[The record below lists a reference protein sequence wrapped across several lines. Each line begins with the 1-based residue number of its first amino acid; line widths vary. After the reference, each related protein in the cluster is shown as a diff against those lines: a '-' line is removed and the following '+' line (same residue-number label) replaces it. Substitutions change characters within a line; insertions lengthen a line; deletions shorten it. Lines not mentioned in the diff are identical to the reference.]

1 MTGSG
6 RVIAVARDGAHRFGK
21 IVQQEIVL
29 VAGLGVAGDAHF
41 GATVKHRSRAA
52 KTPEA
57 PNLRQVHLMQ
67 GELLT
72 ELDAAGFEVAPGG
85 MGENVTTHGID
96 LLGLPRH
103 IHMRLGST
111 AVIEVTGLR
120 NPCRQIDE
128 NVGKGAMAATLAKA
142 DDGSLIRRAGI
153 MATVVTGGSV
163 RPGDT
168 IDIVGWPERI
178 EPLRPV

>member
-1 MTGSG
+1 MTGTG
-6 RVIAVARDGAHRFGK
+6 RVIAVACDGAHRFGK
-21 IVQQEIVL
+21 IVQQEILL

-85 MGENVTTHGID
+85 MVRVQPD
-96 LLGLPRH
+96 GLDP
-103 IHMRLGST
+103 IL
-111 AVIEVTGLR
+111 
-120 NPCRQIDE
+120 
-128 NVGKGAMAATLAKA
+128 
-142 DDGSLIRRAGI
+142 
-153 MATVVTGGSV
+153 
-163 RPGDT
+163 
-168 IDIVGWPERI
+168 
-178 EPLRPV
+178 PV